1 MRKAIID
8 LGTNTFNL
16 LIGEM
21 VDGKLDL
28 IYTDKRPVLLGM
40 GGINENRI
48 TQEAILRAIDAIL
61 DFIQLSK
68 SLNVDSIETIGTSAI
83 RDAVNQKEF
92 IQKIYDMTQIN
103 VEVVTGDREAELI
116 MKGVSLTHK
125 FDLPT
130 LIMDIGGGST
140 EFILCFRNKVIKSI
154 STNIG
159 VSRLYQQLGMPKEY
173 SAEQRETILSEFE
186 KYRSEFAVFKD
197 AEILLGSSGS
207 FETFYEMINE
217 KTIGRIDKSQEM
229 DYVAFENTLDWT
241 IHSSH
246 DERIYNQYIIPLRKE
261 MIPIA
266 SLLIKWVLDIINVQ
280 RVYVSPYSLKE
291 GAFAG

>member
-68 SLNVDSIETIGTSAI
+68 SLNVDSIEAIGTSAI

-92 IQKIYDMTQIN
+92 IQKIYDTTQIY

-116 MKGVSLTHK
+116 MKGVSLVHK
-125 FDLPT
+125 FDLLP
-130 LIMDIGGGST
+130 
-140 EFILCFRNKVIKSI
+140 
-154 STNIG
+154 
-159 VSRLYQQLGMPKEY
+159 
-173 SAEQRETILSEFE
+173 
-186 KYRSEFAVFKD
+186 
-197 AEILLGSSGS
+197 
-207 FETFYEMINE
+207 
-217 KTIGRIDKSQEM
+217 
-229 DYVAFENTLDWT
+229 
-241 IHSSH
+241 
-246 DERIYNQYIIPLRKE
+246 
-261 MIPIA
+261 
-266 SLLIKWVLDIINVQ
+266 
-280 RVYVSPYSLKE
+280 
-291 GAFAG
+291 